1 MGKQERESK
10 KRTQRAN
17 LRKLIL
23 ATVGIAGL
31 LSVVAVAPNVIG
43 AMDKLGL
50 IPNKRQGEFIAASRR
65 RLIKRGLLVY
75 QGGLLRLSPA
85 GQRALR
91 RMQLED
97 YGTRK
102 PKRWDRKWR
111 VLIFDVPERRRGLRE
126 TVRRTLASIGFER
139 LQDSVWVYPYDCEDL
154 ITLLKADFHVGKDLL
169 YLIVDSIENDRHLRQ
184 QFGLLT

>member
-1 MGKQERESK
+1 MGRQEQESK
-10 KRTQRAN
+10 KRTRRAN

-31 LSVVAVAPNVIG
+31 LGVAAVAPNVIG
-43 AMDKLGL
+43 AMGKLGL
-50 IPNKRQGEFIAASRR
+50 LPSKRQGEFIRTSRE
-65 RLIKRGLLVY
+65 RLVRQGLLVY
-75 QGGLLRLSPA
+75 HGRLIRLTPA
-85 GQRALR
+85 GKRALR

-97 YGTRK
+97 YGSKK

-111 VLIFDVPERRRGLRE
+111 VLIFDIPERRRRLRE
-126 TVRRTLASIGFER
+126 TVRRALATIGFER

-154 ITLLKADFHVGKDLL
+154 IILLKADFHVGKDML

-184 QFGLLT
+184 QFGLP